1 MIRIVQYFVNVF
13 NNKQNEKLFEINR
26 IDKKMKK
33 RKVREDS
40 ELYSALLSKRNT
52 IRTQL
57 K

>member
-1 MIRIVQYFVNVF
+1 MSKRNGS
-13 NNKQNEKLFEINR
+13 NKTKLLKLDEINR

-33 RKVREDS
+33 KKFRENT

>member
-1 MIRIVQYFVNVF
+1 MSKRNGS
-13 NNKQNEKLFEINR
+13 NKIKIAKLDEINR
-26 IDKKMKK
+26 IDRKMKK
-33 RKVREDS
+33 RKIRENS

>member
-1 MIRIVQYFVNVF
+1 MSQRNGT
-13 NNKQNEKLFEINR
+13 NKTKLAKLDEINR

-33 RKVREDS
+33 KKVREDS
-40 ELYSALLSKRNT
+40 ELYSSLLSKRNT